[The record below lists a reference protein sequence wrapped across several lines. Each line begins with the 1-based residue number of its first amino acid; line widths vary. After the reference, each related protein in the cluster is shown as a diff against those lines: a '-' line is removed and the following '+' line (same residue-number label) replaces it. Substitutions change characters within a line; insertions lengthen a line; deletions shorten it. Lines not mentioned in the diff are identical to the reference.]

1 MAVAQ
6 AIGGETPRN
15 GAARMKIFNPLAD
28 LPDNPLTRAVKEGYT
43 PLAYA
48 GLFSLVSNL
57 LYLALPIFTFQIY
70 GRVMSSYSVPTLLVL
85 TFMVLLAFVVSG
97 LIDDFRAKVLIN
109 YGLVMDQRVSGRV
122 FSALFDSVIRGNPSA
137 RSQALRDLDAFR
149 QMLTGP
155 TFGVVFDLPWM
166 PVFMIVLFIIDP
178 IIGVVTIAGAALL
191 FFIAL
196 LQDRATRP
204 AMKEANDAALRS
216 YGFTDAAL
224 RNGEVVRAMGM
235 IEPLGARWAGFR
247 AITMERSASAS
258 ERASVLSNVSKFT
271 RQAIQVLIIAIG
283 AYLVVKGKIHSGL
296 LFANMILAARA
307 LQPIERLV
315 SSWDGLTNGYRSFE
329 RLNALFADYKASK
342 PATSLPKPLGQLSVE
357 GVNFAPVG
365 ATRFVLQGLSFKIE
379 PGEMLGVI
387 GPSGAGKSSL
397 ARLMVGIWQPNS
409 GHVRLDGA
417 DVYSWDRS
425 EFGRHVGYLPQDTEL
440 FSGTIRDNIARFRS
454 DVDDEQV
461 VRAAQVAGVHQLILR
476 LPNGYDTE
484 LGETGHVLSAGQ
496 RQRVGL
502 ARALLGQPRLIVLD
516 EPNAA
521 LDAEG
526 EEALVK
532 ALDALKAGGSTIVIV
547 SHKPSVFRSAD
558 KMLMLRDGRIEMFG
572 PRDQVMARVVQPAT
586 PRAIEA
592 GR

>member
-1 MAVAQ
+1 
-6 AIGGETPRN
+6 
-15 GAARMKIFNPLAD
+15 MKIFNPLAD
-28 LPDNPLTRAVKEGYT
+28 QPDNPLTRAIKEGYT
-43 PLAYA
+43 PLAFA

-57 LYLALPIFTFQIY
+57 LYLALPIYTFQIY
-70 GRVMSSYSVPTLLVL
+70 GRVMTSYSVPTLLVI
-85 TFMVLLAFVVSG
+85 TFGVLLAFIISG
-97 LIDDFRAKVLIN
+97 VIDDYRAKVLVN
-109 YGLVMDQRVSGRV
+109 FGVVMDQRVSGRV
-122 FSALFDSVIRGNPSA
+122 FSALFDSVIRGNPAA
-137 RSQALRDLDAFR
+137 RSQALRDLDNFR
-149 QMLTGP
+149 QMLTGSA
-155 TFGVVFDLPWM
+155 FGTMFDLPWM
-166 PVFMIVLFIIDP
+166 PVFMIVLFVIDP
-178 IIGVVTIAGAALL
+178 IIGLVTIAGAGLL
-191 FFIAL
+191 FGIAL

-204 AMKEANDAALRS
+204 ALKEANEAALRS
-216 YGFTDAAL
+216 YAFTDAAL

-235 IEPLGARWAGFR
+235 IEPLGARWATFR
-247 AITMERSASAS
+247 GVTMERSAAAS

-271 RQAIQVLIIAIG
+271 RQAIQVLIIGIG

-315 SSWDGLTNGYRSFE
+315 SSWDALTNGYRSYE
-329 RLNALFADYKASK
+329 RLNALFADYKPSK
-342 PATSLPKPLGQLSVE
+342 ALTTLPKPLGQLSVE
-357 GVNFAPVG
+357 GVNFAPAG
-365 ATRFVLQGLSFKIE
+365 ATRFVLQGINLKIE

-397 ARLMVGIWQPNS
+397 ARLMVGIWQPNT
-409 GHVRLDGA
+409 GNVRLDGA
-417 DVYSWDRS
+417 DVYTWDRS
-425 EFGRHVGYLPQDTEL
+425 DFGRHVGYLPQDTEL
-440 FSGTIRDNIARFRS
+440 FSGSIRDNIARFRS

-502 ARALLGQPRLIVLD
+502 ARALLGAPRLLVLD

-526 EEALVK
+526 EEALVT

-572 PRDQVMARVVQPAT
+572 PREQVMARVVQPAT
-586 PRAIEA
+586 PRVIEA

>member
-1 MAVAQ
+1 
-6 AIGGETPRN
+6 
-15 GAARMKIFNPLAD
+15 MKIFNPLAD
-28 LPDNPLTRAVKEGYT
+28 QPDNPLTRAIKEGYT
-43 PLAYA
+43 PLAFA
-48 GLFSLVSNL
+48 GLFTLVSNL
-57 LYLALPIFTFQIY
+57 LYLALPIYTFQIY
-70 GRVMSSYSVPTLLVL
+70 GRVMTSYSVPTLLVI
-85 TFMVLLAFVVSG
+85 TFGVLLAFIISG
-97 LIDDFRAKVLIN
+97 VIDDYRARVMVN
-109 YGLVMDQRVSGRV
+109 FGVVMDQRVSGRV
-122 FSALFDSVIRGNPSA
+122 FSALFDTVIRGNPAA
-137 RSQALRDLDAFR
+137 RSQALRDLDGFR

-155 TFGVVFDLPWM
+155 AFGTFFDLPWM
-166 PVFMIVLFIIDP
+166 PVFMLVLFIIDP
-178 IIGVVTIAGAALL
+178 VIGMVTMLGAGLL
-191 FFIAL
+191 FGIAL

-204 AMKEANDAALRS
+204 ALREANEAALRS
-216 YGFTDAAL
+216 YAFTDAAL

-235 IEPLGARWAGFR
+235 IEPLGARWASFR
-247 AITMERSASAS
+247 AITMERSAAAS
-258 ERASVLSNVSKFT
+258 ERASVLSNISKFT

-315 SSWDGLTNGYRSFE
+315 GSWDSLTNGYRSYE
-329 RLNALFADYKASK
+329 RLNALFADYKPSK
-342 PATSLPKPLGQLSVE
+342 PLTTLPKPLGQLSVE

-365 ATRFVLQGLSFKIE
+365 ATRFVLQGISLKIE

-417 DVYSWDRS
+417 DVYTWDRTD
-425 EFGRHVGYLPQDTEL
+425 FGRHVGYLPQDTEL
-440 FSGTIRDNIARFRS
+440 FSGSIRDNIARFRS

-502 ARALLGQPRLIVLD
+502 ARALLGAPRLLVLD

-526 EEALVK
+526 EEALVT

-572 PRDQVMARVVQPAT
+572 PREQVLARVVQPAT
-586 PRAIEA
+586 PRVIEA

>member
-1 MAVAQ
+1 
-6 AIGGETPRN
+6 
-15 GAARMKIFNPLAD
+15 MKIFNPLAD

-48 GLFSLVSNL
+48 GVFSLVSNL

-97 LIDDFRAKVLIN
+97 LVDDFRAKVLIN

-137 RSQALRDLDAFR
+137 RSQALRDLDTFR

-166 PVFMIVLFIIDP
+166 PVFMIVLLIIDP
-178 IIGVVTIAGAALL
+178 IIGLVTIAGAVLL

-196 LQDRATRP
+196 AQDRATRP

-235 IEPLGARWAGFR
+235 IEPLGSRWAGFR

-315 SSWDGLTNGYRSFE
+315 SSWDGLTNGYRAFE
-329 RLNALFADYKASK
+329 RLNTLFADYKPSK
-342 PATSLPKPLGQLSVE
+342 PSTTLPKPLGQLSVE

-397 ARLMVGIWQPNS
+397 ARLMVGIWQPNT

-440 FSGTIRDNIARFRS
+440 FSGTIRDNIARFRP

-461 VRAAQVAGVHQLILR
+461 VRAAQTAGVHQLILR

-572 PRDQVMARVVQPAT
+572 PRDQVMSRVVQPAT
-586 PRAIEA
+586 ARAIEA

>member
-1 MAVAQ
+1 
-6 AIGGETPRN
+6 
-15 GAARMKIFNPLAD
+15 MKIFNPFAD
-28 LPDNPLTRAVKEGYT
+28 MPDNPLTRAIKEGYK

-48 GLFSLVSNL
+48 GGFSLVSNL

-70 GRVMSSYSVPTLLVL
+70 GRVLSSYSVPTLLVL
-85 TFMVLLAFVVSG
+85 TFMVMLAFLISG

-109 YGLVMDQRVSGRV
+109 YGVIMDQRVSGRV
-122 FSALFDSVIRGNPSA
+122 FSALFDTVIRGNPSA
-137 RSQALRDLDAFR
+137 RSQALRDLDSFR

-155 TFGVVFDLPWM
+155 AFGTMFDLPWM
-166 PVFMIVLFIIDP
+166 PVFMIVLLIIDP
-178 IIGVVTIAGAALL
+178 IIGLVTIGGAVLL
-191 FFIAL
+191 FLITLF
-196 LQDRATRP
+196 QDRATRP
-204 AMKEANDAALRS
+204 ALKEANDAALRS
-216 YGFTDAAL
+216 YAFTDAAL

-235 IEPLGARWAGFR
+235 VEPLGSRWATFR
-247 AITMERSASAS
+247 SVTMERSASAS
-258 ERASVLSNVSKFT
+258 ERASVISNISKFV

-315 SSWDGLTNGYRSFE
+315 GSWDALTNGYRSYQ
-329 RLNALFADYKASK
+329 RLNSLFADYRPTKAS
-342 PATSLPKPLGQLSVE
+342 TTLPKPLGQLSVE
-357 GVNFAPVG
+357 GVNFAPQG
-365 ATRFVLQGLSFKIE
+365 ATRFVLQGVNFKIE

-409 GHVRLDGA
+409 GNVRLDGA

-425 EFGRHVGYLPQDTEL
+425 DFGRHVGYLPQDTEL
-440 FSGTIRDNIARFRS
+440 FSGSIRDNIARFRA

-476 LPNGYDTE
+476 LPSGYDTD
-484 LGETGHVLSAGQ
+484 LGESGHVLSAGQ

-502 ARALLGQPRLIVLD
+502 ARALLGNPRLIVLD

-558 KMLMLRDGRIEMFG
+558 KMLMLRDGRMEMFG
-572 PRDQVMARVVQPAT
+572 PRDQVMARVVQPAA

>member
-1 MAVAQ
+1 
-6 AIGGETPRN
+6 
-15 GAARMKIFNPLAD
+15 MKIFNPLAD

-48 GLFSLVSNL
+48 GVFSLVSNL

-97 LIDDFRAKVLIN
+97 LVDDFRAKVLIN

-137 RSQALRDLDAFR
+137 RSQALRDLDTFR

-166 PVFMIVLFIIDP
+166 PVFMIVLLIIDP
-178 IIGVVTIAGAALL
+178 IIGLVTIAGAVLL

-196 LQDRATRP
+196 AQDRATRP

-235 IEPLGARWAGFR
+235 IEPLGSRWAGFR

-315 SSWDGLTNGYRSFE
+315 SSWDGLTNGYRAFE
-329 RLNALFADYKASK
+329 RLNTLFADYKPAK
-342 PATSLPKPLGQLSVE
+342 PLTTLPKPLGQLSVE

-397 ARLMVGIWQPNS
+397 ARLMVGIWQPNT

-440 FSGTIRDNIARFRS
+440 FSGTIRDNIARFRP

-461 VRAAQVAGVHQLILR
+461 VRAAQTAGVHQLILR

-572 PRDQVMARVVQPAT
+572 PRDQVMSRVVQPAT
-586 PRAIEA
+586 ARAIEA

>member
-1 MAVAQ
+1 
-6 AIGGETPRN
+6 
-15 GAARMKIFNPLAD
+15 MKIFNPLAD
-28 LPDNPLTRAVKEGYT
+28 LPDNPLTRAIKEGYT

-48 GLFSLVSNL
+48 GVFSLVSNL

-70 GRVMSSYSVPTLLVL
+70 GRVMASYSVPTLLVL
-85 TFMVLLAFVVSG
+85 TFMVLLAFLISG
-97 LIDDFRAKVLIN
+97 LIDDYRAKVLIN
-109 YGLVMDQRVSGRV
+109 YGVAMDQRVSGRV
-122 FSALFDSVIRGNPSA
+122 FSALFDSVIRGNPAA
-137 RSQALRDLDAFR
+137 RSQALRDLDSFR
-149 QMLTGP
+149 QMMTGP
-155 TFGVVFDLPWM
+155 AFGTVFDLPWM
-166 PVFMIVLFIIDP
+166 PVFMIILFIIDP
-178 IIGVVTIAGAALL
+178 IIGLVTMSGAGLL
-191 FFIAL
+191 VLVAY
-196 LQDRATRP
+196 LQDKATRP
-204 AMKEANDAALRS
+204 ALKEANDAALRS
-216 YGFTDAAL
+216 YAFTDAAL

-235 IEPLGARWAGFR
+235 VQPLGARWATFR
-247 AITMERSASAS
+247 SVTMERSANAS
-258 ERASVLSNVSKFT
+258 ERASVLSNVSKFI
-271 RQAIQVLIIAIG
+271 RQGIQVLIIALG

-315 SSWDGLTNGYRSFE
+315 GSWDALNNGYRAYE
-329 RLNALFADYKASK
+329 RLNTLFAEYKPTK
-342 PATSLPKPLGQLSVE
+342 ATTTLPKPLGQLSVE
-357 GVNFAPVG
+357 GVNFAPQG
-365 ATRFVLQGLSFKIE
+365 ATRFVLQGLNFKIE

-397 ARLMVGIWQPNS
+397 ARLVVGIWQPNT

-417 DVYSWDRS
+417 DVYSWDRA

-440 FSGTIRDNIARFRS
+440 FSGSIRDNIARFRP

-461 VRAAQVAGVHQLILR
+461 VKAAQVAGVHQLILR
-476 LPNGYDTE
+476 LPNGYDTD
-484 LGETGHVLSAGQ
+484 LGDAGHVLSAGQ

-526 EEALVK
+526 EEALVG

>member
-1 MAVAQ
+1 
-6 AIGGETPRN
+6 
-15 GAARMKIFNPLAD
+15 MKIFNPFAD
-28 LPDNPLTRAVKEGYT
+28 MPDNPLTRAIKEGYK

-48 GLFSLVSNL
+48 GGFSLVSNL

-70 GRVMSSYSVPTLLVL
+70 GRVLSSYSVPTLLVL
-85 TFMVLLAFVVSG
+85 TFMVMLAFLISG

-109 YGLVMDQRVSGRV
+109 YGVIMDQRVSGRV
-122 FSALFDSVIRGNPSA
+122 FSALFDTVIRGNPSA
-137 RSQALRDLDAFR
+137 RSQALRDLDSFR

-155 TFGVVFDLPWM
+155 AFGTMFDLPWM
-166 PVFMIVLFIIDP
+166 PVFMIVLLIIDP
-178 IIGVVTIAGAALL
+178 IIGLVTIGGAVLL
-191 FFIAL
+191 FLITLF
-196 LQDRATRP
+196 QDRATRP
-204 AMKEANDAALRS
+204 ALKEANDAALRS
-216 YGFTDAAL
+216 YAFTDAAL

-235 IEPLGARWAGFR
+235 VEPLGSRWATFR
-247 AITMERSASAS
+247 SVTMERSASAS
-258 ERASVLSNVSKFT
+258 ERASVISNISKFV

-315 SSWDGLTNGYRSFE
+315 GSWDALTNGYRSYQ
-329 RLNALFADYKASK
+329 RLNAMFADYRPTKAS
-342 PATSLPKPLGQLSVE
+342 TTLPKPLGQLSVE
-357 GVNFAPVG
+357 GVNFAPQG
-365 ATRFVLQGLSFKIE
+365 ATRFVLQGVNFKIE

-409 GHVRLDGA
+409 GNVRLDGA

-425 EFGRHVGYLPQDTEL
+425 DFGRHVGYLPQDTEL
-440 FSGTIRDNIARFRS
+440 FSGSIRDNIARFRA

-476 LPNGYDTE
+476 LPSGYDTD
-484 LGETGHVLSAGQ
+484 LGESGHVLSAGQ

-502 ARALLGQPRLIVLD
+502 ARALLGNPRLIVLD

-558 KMLMLRDGRIEMFG
+558 KMLMLRDGRMEMFG
-572 PRDQVMARVVQPAT
+572 PREQVMARVVQPAA

>member
-1 MAVAQ
+1 
-6 AIGGETPRN
+6 
-15 GAARMKIFNPLAD
+15 MKIFNPLAD
-28 LPDNPLTRAVKEGYT
+28 QPDNPLTRAIKEGYT
-43 PLAYA
+43 PLAFA

-57 LYLALPIFTFQIY
+57 LYLALPIYTFQIY
-70 GRVMSSYSVPTLLVL
+70 GRVMTSYSVPTLLVI
-85 TFMVLLAFVVSG
+85 TFGVLLAFVISG
-97 LIDDFRAKVLIN
+97 VIDDYRAKVLVN
-109 YGLVMDQRVSGRV
+109 FGVVMDQRVSGRV
-122 FSALFDSVIRGNPSA
+122 FSALFDSVIRGNPAA
-137 RSQALRDLDAFR
+137 RSQALRDLDNFR

-155 TFGVVFDLPWM
+155 AFGTMFDLPWM

-178 IIGVVTIAGAALL
+178 IIGLVTMAGAGLL
-191 FFIAL
+191 FGIAL

-204 AMKEANDAALRS
+204 ALQEANEAALRS
-216 YGFTDAAL
+216 YAFTDAAL

-235 IEPLGARWAGFR
+235 IEPLGARWATFR
-247 AITMERSASAS
+247 GVTMERSAAAS
-258 ERASVLSNVSKFT
+258 ERASVLSNISKFT
-271 RQAIQVLIIAIG
+271 RQAIQVLIIGIG

-315 SSWDGLTNGYRSFE
+315 SSWDSLTNGYRSYE
-329 RLNALFADYKASK
+329 RLNALFADYKPTKAL
-342 PATSLPKPLGQLSVE
+342 TTLPKPLGQLSVE
-357 GVNFAPVG
+357 GVNFAPTG
-365 ATRFVLQGLSFKIE
+365 ATRFVLQGINLKIE

-397 ARLMVGIWQPNS
+397 ARLMVGIWQPNT
-409 GHVRLDGA
+409 GNVRLDGA
-417 DVYSWDRS
+417 DVYTWDRS
-425 EFGRHVGYLPQDTEL
+425 DFGRHVGYLPQDTEL
-440 FSGTIRDNIARFRS
+440 FSGSIRDNIARFRS

-502 ARALLGQPRLIVLD
+502 ARALLGAPRLLVLD

-526 EEALVK
+526 EEALVT

-572 PRDQVMARVVQPAT
+572 PREQVMARVVQPAT
-586 PRAIEA
+586 PRVIEA

>member
-1 MAVAQ
+1 
-6 AIGGETPRN
+6 
-15 GAARMKIFNPLAD
+15 MKIFNPFAD
-28 LPDNPLTRAVKEGYT
+28 MPDNPLTRAIKEGYK

-48 GLFSLVSNL
+48 GGFSLVSNL

-70 GRVMSSYSVPTLLVL
+70 GRVLSSYSVPTLLVL
-85 TFMVLLAFVVSG
+85 TFMVMLAFLISG

-109 YGLVMDQRVSGRV
+109 YGVIMDQRVSGRV
-122 FSALFDSVIRGNPSA
+122 FSALFDTVIRGNPAA
-137 RSQALRDLDAFR
+137 RSQALRDLDSFR

-155 TFGVVFDLPWM
+155 AFGTMFDLPWM
-166 PVFMIVLFIIDP
+166 PVFMIVLLIIDP
-178 IIGVVTIAGAALL
+178 IIGLVTIGGAVLL
-191 FFIAL
+191 FLITLF
-196 LQDRATRP
+196 QDRATRP
-204 AMKEANDAALRS
+204 ALKEANDAALRS
-216 YGFTDAAL
+216 YAFTDAAL

-235 IEPLGARWAGFR
+235 VEPLGSRWATFR
-247 AITMERSASAS
+247 SVTMERSASAS
-258 ERASVLSNVSKFT
+258 ERASVISNISKFV

-315 SSWDGLTNGYRSFE
+315 GSWDALTNGYRSYQ
-329 RLNALFADYKASK
+329 RLNSLFADYRPTKAS
-342 PATSLPKPLGQLSVE
+342 TTLPKPLGQLSVE
-357 GVNFAPVG
+357 GVNFAPQG
-365 ATRFVLQGLSFKIE
+365 ATRFVLQGVNFKIE
-379 PGEMLGVI
+379 PGEMLGII

-409 GHVRLDGA
+409 GNVRLDGA

-425 EFGRHVGYLPQDTEL
+425 DFGRHVGYLPQDTEL
-440 FSGTIRDNIARFRS
+440 FSGSIRDNIARFRA

-476 LPNGYDTE
+476 LPSGYDTD
-484 LGETGHVLSAGQ
+484 LGESGHVLSAGQ

-502 ARALLGQPRLIVLD
+502 ARALLGNPRLIVLD

-558 KMLMLRDGRIEMFG
+558 KMLMLRDGRMEMFG
-572 PRDQVMARVVQPAT
+572 PREQVMARVVQPAA